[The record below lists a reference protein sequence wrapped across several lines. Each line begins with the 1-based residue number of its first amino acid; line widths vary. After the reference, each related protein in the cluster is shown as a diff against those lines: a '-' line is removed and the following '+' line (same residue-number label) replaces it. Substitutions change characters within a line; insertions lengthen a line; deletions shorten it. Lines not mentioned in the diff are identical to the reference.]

1 MYWNESRLMIQQII
15 TIFPGVDYIILT
27 WKPKDVKAAT
37 VILFNYEIF

>member
-1 MYWNESRLMIQQII
+1 MIQQNS
-15 TIFPGVDYIILT
+15 TIFLDYTIGRLYDT